1 MNKVEIM
8 VKALGEKM
16 AENIVAL
23 DMTMASP
30 IFDTFILCTASNERL
45 MQAIRDNVEEKCE
58 EQGIFV
64 KKIEGLRNSKWLLMD
79 YGDIIVHIFEG
90 EERNSYNLEKL
101 WSDMPRIDIE
111 EYLK

>member
-1 MNKVEIM
+1 MNKIEIM
-8 VKALGEKM
+8 IKALDEKS

-58 EQGIFV
+58 EQGINV
-64 KKIEGLRNSKWLLMD
+64 KKVEGLRNSKWLLMD
-79 YGDIIVHIFEG
+79 YGDIIIHIFEG

-101 WSDMPRIDIE
+101 WSDMPQINIE